1 MEAYAEL
8 EKWTDKTV
16 TKEYFMKGLHLTI
29 KERNAKVVPKLI
41 KVMIDL
47 FSSEEAESLSEKLDL
62 KRFLTHYCEHIMYNA
77 KTKLAKANCLKL
89 IPIIFKVLPNDKM
102 IEGLKNLLATIKP
115 KIQTKALVFILEL
128 VKAGKV
134 VELEYLKKFYSVFEK
149 TSTSRTAAIRKSTM
163 EILKETYYYMGE
175 GLLAMMGNFKEAVT
189 KELTAWTKTVDPKK
203 MKIIEQKGGK
213 KIDAYDLA
221 EEVTLPKEFTDD
233 EWYEEVISLKK
244 WKEKN
249 QKLNELITI
258 LSKAKK
264 LNPKTKTQNFIHLA
278 QKLFMENIVINQ
290 VAIIKII
297 GFCASALRK
306 NFLHQAKQIIST
318 LFTKLKEKNRQLSEE
333 ILNTLEKFYLFMS
346 LDDTLDEYRDNLKDK
361 SNDKKKNI
369 LTLILRLLDKGLGVK
384 NKGEA
389 KKMVKIM
396 IGLLEESDSTV
407 RNRSAEVI
415 GKMKDKYNDS
425 IMPLLSDLNPQK
437 LKMILKHCSNQAG
450 LIATGVD
457 EADTKGAGKKKTKGG
472 RGKGK
477 KMIRDKL
484 ELIKEVREELFSNRT
499 VKISDKSKFAGFL
512 NTKLRGLSAM
522 TKEFTELSNN
532 QMKEIC
538 GIVDDLCQKIDK
550 ESFTE
555 PIRKML
561 VTFFLEQSNLKASNE
576 LFRSMQMFIDSKLIT
591 AKTFLLDTYEIIFK
605 KNTKINKEFL
615 IMLVRLLE
623 TELIS
628 HRSLKAIAHKQFV
641 EFVKAHFSN
650 TTTHVS
656 IRLVI
661 VNFMKTIEKKFG
673 PRHLAG
679 YPSNLQKEL
688 EQQNIENQK
697 MLKKFLDK
705 LNDRNNDRRRSAIE
719 ELINTRDPQRIKYYW
734 AQTEFLNYLKRLL
747 IQEKEEG
754 IYSFLVEILE
764 KYLDMYQSNSVEF
777 SLKNYLYVFQ
787 IIISNYA
794 NREDAGDMYI
804 HIDKLFHK
812 TVKSLTPNTVF
823 YELMNDKNNAS
834 MREDILNFYLLY
846 HLDITPDISFIDWL
860 AKIVNDKDAYRN
872 ELKSLVDNVLLT
884 LKATDNDE
892 LIIKG
897 AQNKHIRDIWH
908 MDEEDIIFDRE
919 ILQRESIFDSVSK
932 FRTIKRYLMENL
944 KLDEEEFYA
953 KTIDR
958 LLKEDPE
965 FKRAKLVF
973 YMIKA
978 YDNTRQIAEN
988 VFADLRMIE
997 WIEEEE
1003 MDVLICVKIIF
1014 VLLKNN
1020 IFDGTSHLFNQL
1032 RNFLIEILQHRPEI
1046 EDNFEEIFSPNSF
1059 EFYFFGHLVNSTHP
1073 VGFQHRFGNVP
1084 NMDKSVVEEGYANQA
1099 GFQSANNVSNI
1110 YHSNLQGP
1118 LGSTSNFGVN
1128 TSQIGPKQSNYGSNR
1143 QSFLAR
1149 RDHMTSQKSL
1159 RLEGVDAENRST
1171 YGTFFA
1177 SDI

>member
-1 MEAYAEL
+1 M
-8 EKWTDKTV
+8 
-16 TKEYFMKGLHLTI
+16 
-29 KERNAKVVPKLI
+29 
-41 KVMIDL
+41 
-47 FSSEEAESLSEKLDL
+47 
-62 KRFLTHYCEHIMYNA
+62 
-77 KTKLAKANCLKL
+77 
-89 IPIIFKVLPNDKM
+89 
-102 IEGLKNLLATIKP
+102 
-115 KIQTKALVFILEL
+115 
-128 VKAGKV
+128 
-134 VELEYLKKFYSVFEK
+134 
-149 TSTSRTAAIRKSTM
+149 
-163 EILKETYYYMGE
+163 
-175 GLLAMMGNFKEAVT
+175 
-189 KELTAWTKTVDPKK
+189 
-203 MKIIEQKGGK
+203 
-213 KIDAYDLA
+213 
-221 EEVTLPKEFTDD
+221 
-233 EWYEEVISLKK
+233 
-244 WKEKN
+244 
-249 QKLNELITI
+249 
-258 LSKAKK
+258 
-264 LNPKTKTQNFIHLA
+264 
-278 QKLFMENIVINQ
+278 
-290 VAIIKII
+290 
-297 GFCASALRK
+297 
-306 NFLHQAKQIIST
+306 AKQIIST

-333 ILNTLEKFYLFMS
+333 ILTTLQKFYLFM
-346 LDDTLDEYRDNLKDK
+346 TIDETIDEFKDNLKDK

-369 LTLILRLLDKGLGVK
+369 LTLLLRIIDKGIGIK
-384 NKGEA
+384 NKTDA
-389 KKMVKIM
+389 KKIVRVM
-396 IGLLEESDSTV
+396 IKLLEESNSTV
-407 RNRSAEVI
+407 RNLSAEVI
-415 GKMKDKYNDS
+415 GKLKDLYNDT
-425 IMPLLSDLNPQK
+425 IMPLLSDLNPQR

-450 LIATGVD
+450 LLAQGPAD
-457 EADTKGAGKKKTKGG
+457 EDE
-472 RGKGK
+472 GKGK
-477 KMIRDKL
+477 GKGKLKSKTKRGRNMIRDKL

-499 VKISDKSKFAGFL
+499 VKLSDKTKFGGFL

-550 ESFTE
+550 ESFTD
-555 PIRKML
+555 PNRKML

-591 AKTFLLDTYEIIFK
+591 TKTFLLDTYEIIFK

-641 EFVKAHFSN
+641 EFVKAHFSS

-661 VNFMKTIEKKFG
+661 VNFMKTIQKKFG
-673 PRHLAG
+673 ARHLAG

-688 EQQNIENQK
+688 EQQNVENQK

-734 AQTEFLNYLKRLL
+734 SQTEFLNYLKRLL

-787 IIISNYA
+787 IIINNYA

-860 AKIVNDKDAYRN
+860 AKIVNDKEAYRN

-908 MDEEDIIFDRE
+908 MDEEDIIFDKE
-919 ILQRESIFDSVSK
+919 ILQRENIFDSVSK
-932 FRTIKRYLMENL
+932 FRTIKRFLMENL

-953 KTIDR
+953 KTVDR

-978 YDNTRQIAEN
+978 YDNTHQIADSI
-988 VFADLRMIE
+988 FADLQMID

-1020 IFDGTSHLFNQL
+1020 IYDGGSPLFNQL
-1032 RNFLIEILQHRPEI
+1032 RNFLIELIQQRPEI
-1046 EDNFEEIFSPNSF
+1046 EENFEEIFSPNSF
-1059 EFYFFGHLVNSTHP
+1059 EFYFFGHLVNSSHP

-1084 NMDKSVVEEGYANQA
+1084 TQENKSVILDPYQNIVHPSG
-1099 GFQSANNVSNI
+1099 NNISNI
-1110 YHSNLQGP
+1110 YQSNLQGNV
-1118 LGSTSNFGVN
+1118 LGSTSNLGAN
-1128 TSQIGPKQSNYGSNR
+1128 TSHLGQKHSNYGSNK

-1149 RDHMTSQKSL
+1149 RDHMTSKKSL
-1159 RLEGVDAENRST
+1159 RLEAMDPENQST
-1171 YGTFFA
+1171 YG
-1177 SDI
+1177 I